1 MMIELPP
8 SDYHK
13 VRSLFAPLMASQMF
27 CAGVLDGLYQGRVF
41 VDDAENPRSG
51 FVTKDTQWWF
61 LAGDAHNADFNKA
74 LNVGLFERTV
84 TGEKAWGGMLVCFPA
99 DWDVQIPT
107 IYAPHIPNTTDRL
120 HYTCRNLSIDW
131 RAHIPDGFE
140 IRFVDE
146 SLATDGIEVH
156 GAAADVLELRSDAPE
171 PDHKAVGFVAV
182 HDGKIVASSVIDCIV
197 SGGGDIGLFTDPAF
211 RRRNLAFLTSAAV
224 IEYALA
230 HGVEVVHW
238 DCQSFNIG
246 SIKTAEKLGLTLDH
260 QHRMHTLILNPVIHE
275 VNRAWAK
282 FDAGLYDDAANIC
295 NRRIESEGEA
305 AHVHFYYI
313 VARCFAET
321 GQPDAA
327 MQALERAAKHGWD
340 SVDEAQGDFAVLA
353 DHPSWNSILA
363 QIQTNAQANN
373 Q

>member
-13 VRSLFAPLMASQMF
+13 VRALFEPLMASQMF

-41 VDDAENPRSG
+41 VDDADHPRSG
-51 FVTKDTQWWF
+51 FVTRDTQWWF
-61 LAGDAHNADFNKA
+61 LAGDAHNVAFNQA
-74 LNVGLFERTV
+74 LNTGLLERTV
-84 TGEKAWGGMLVCFPA
+84 TGEKCWGGMLVCFPA
-99 DWDVQIPT
+99 DWDAHMPA

-120 HYTCRNLSIDW
+120 HYTCRTLNIDW
-131 RAHIPDGFE
+131 RSQIPDGFE
-140 IRFVDE
+140 VRFVDE
-146 SLATDGIEVH
+146 SLAAAGIEVQ
-156 GAAADVLELRSDAPE
+156 GAAADVLKLRHETPE
-171 PDHKAVGFVAV
+171 PDRKAVGFVAV
-182 HDGKIVASSVIDCIV
+182 HGGKIVASSVIDCIV

-224 IEYALA
+224 IEYALS

-260 QHRMHTLILNPVIHE
+260 THRMHTLILNPVIHE

-282 FDAGLYDDAANIC
+282 FDAGLYAEAEAIC
-295 NRRIESEGEA
+295 QGHIEAEGES

-313 VARCFAET
+313 VARCQAET

-327 MQALERAAKHGWD
+327 MKALELAAKRGWD
-340 SVDEAQGDFAVLA
+340 SVDEAQGDFAALTA
-353 DHPSWNSILA
+353 HPLWGGILA
-363 QIQTNAQANN
+363 QIHANE
-373 Q
+373 